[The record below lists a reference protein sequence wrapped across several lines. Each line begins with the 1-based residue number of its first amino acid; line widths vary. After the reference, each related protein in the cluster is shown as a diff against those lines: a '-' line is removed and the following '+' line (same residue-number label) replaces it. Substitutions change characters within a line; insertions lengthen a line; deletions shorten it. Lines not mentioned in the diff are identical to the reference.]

1 MDKENK
7 IRELTKKMNAKEDEF
22 NAEKGNF
29 DVLLL
34 NGKTLSAL
42 IMSSSKKVSTQGKYK
57 EHLEE
62 QIKKSEKKI
71 KDLKNDDKFY
81 RRDFIEGKPLTA
93 QPSPFWSNRDNHILT
108 AFWIGIFMILFSVE
122 ITILSLPL
130 QGAFTDTVRSLLAI
144 IVFIFV
150 PLFVVYIVQN
160 FG

>member
-1 MDKENK
+1 MDNENK
-7 IRELTKKMNAKEDEF
+7 IRELVKKMNAREDEF

-42 IMSSSKKVSTQGKYK
+42 IMSSTKKVSTQGKYK

-108 AFWIGIFMILFSVE
+108 AFWIGILMILFSVE
-122 ITILSLPL
+122 INILSLPL
-130 QGAFTDTVRSLLAI
+130 QGAFTDTVRSLLAV

>member
-7 IRELTKKMNAKEDEF
+7 IRELAKKMDAREDEF

-42 IMSSSKKVSTQGKYK
+42 IMSSTQKQSTQGKYK
-57 EHLEE
+57 EYLEE

-108 AFWIGIFMILFSVE
+108 AFWIGIFLILFSVE

-130 QGAFTDTVRSLLAI
+130 QGAFTDTVRSLLAV

>member
-7 IRELTKKMNAKEDEF
+7 IRELVKKMNAREDEF

-108 AFWIGIFMILFSVE
+108 AFWIGIFMILFSFE

-130 QGAFTDTVRSLLAI
+130 QGAFTDTVRSLLAV

>member
-7 IRELTKKMNAKEDEF
+7 IRELAKKMSAREDEF

-130 QGAFTDTVRSLLAI
+130 QGAFTDTVRSLLAV

>member
-7 IRELTKKMNAKEDEF
+7 IRELAKKMSAREDEF

-71 KDLKNDDKFY
+71 KDLKNDDKIY

-130 QGAFTDTVRSLLAI
+130 QGAFTDTVRSLLAVI
-144 IVFIFV
+144 IFIFV
-150 PLFVVYIVQN
+150 PLFVVYVVQN

>member
-7 IRELTKKMNAKEDEF
+7 IRELAKKMSAREDEF

>member
-1 MDKENK
+1 MDNENK
-7 IRELTKKMNAKEDEF
+7 IRELVKKMNAREDEF

-42 IMSSSKKVSTQGKYK
+42 VMSSTKKVSTQGKYK

-122 ITILSLPL
+122 ISILSLPL
-130 QGAFTDTVRSLLAI
+130 KGAFTDTVRSLLAV

>member
-1 MDKENK
+1 MDNENK
-7 IRELTKKMNAKEDEF
+7 IRELVKKMNAREDEF

-42 IMSSSKKVSTQGKYK
+42 IMSSTKKVSTQGKYK

-122 ITILSLPL
+122 ISILSLPL
-130 QGAFTDTVRSLLAI
+130 QGAFTDTVRSLLAV

>member
-1 MDKENK
+1 MDNENK
-7 IRELTKKMNAKEDEF
+7 IRELVKKMNAREDEF

-34 NGKTLSAL
+34 NGTTLSAL
-42 IMSSSKKVSTQGKYK
+42 IMSSTKKVSTQGKYK

-122 ITILSLPL
+122 ISILSLPL
-130 QGAFTDTVRSLLAI
+130 QGAFTDTVRSLLAV

>member
-7 IRELTKKMNAKEDEF
+7 IRELTKKMNAREDEF

-93 QPSPFWSNRDNHILT
+93 QPSPFWSNIHLCSAICGVYSSELR
-108 AFWIGIFMILFSVE
+108 
-122 ITILSLPL
+122 LSAATKPR
-130 QGAFTDTVRSLLAI
+130 ASSS
-144 IVFIFV
+144 
-150 PLFVVYIVQN
+150 
-160 FG
+160 

>member
-1 MDKENK
+1 MSA
-7 IRELTKKMNAKEDEF
+7 REDEF

>member
-7 IRELTKKMNAKEDEF
+7 IRELAKKMDAREDEF

-42 IMSSSKKVSTQGKYK
+42 IMSSTQKQSTQGKYK
-57 EHLEE
+57 EYLEE

-108 AFWIGIFMILFSVE
+108 AFWIGIFLILFSVE
-122 ITILSLPL
+122 MTIMSLPL
-130 QGAFTDTVRSLLAI
+130 QGAFTEYVRSFLAI

-150 PLFVVYIVQN
+150 PLFVVYVVQN

>member
-1 MDKENK
+1 MDNENK
-7 IRELTKKMNAKEDEF
+7 IRELVKKMNAREDEF

-34 NGKTLSAL
+34 NGTTLSAL
-42 IMSSSKKVSTQGKYK
+42 IMSSTKKVSTQGKYK

-122 ITILSLPL
+122 ISILSLPL
-130 QGAFTDTVRSLLAI
+130 QGAFTDTVRTLLAV

>member
-7 IRELTKKMNAKEDEF
+7 IRELTKKMNAREDEF

-122 ITILSLPL
+122 ITIFSLPL
-130 QGAFTDTVRSLLAI
+130 QGAFTEYVRSFLAI
-144 IVFIFV
+144 ILFIFV
-150 PLFVVYIVQN
+150 PMFVVYIVQN

>member
-7 IRELTKKMNAKEDEF
+7 IRELTKKMNAREDEF

-108 AFWIGIFMILFSVE
+108 AFWIGIFMILFSIE

-130 QGAFTDTVRSLLAI
+130 QGAFTDTVRSLLAV

>member
-1 MDKENK
+1 MDNENK
-7 IRELTKKMNAKEDEF
+7 IRELVKKINAREDEF

-34 NGKTLSAL
+34 NGTTLSAL
-42 IMSSSKKVSTQGKYK
+42 IMSSTKKVSTQGKYK

-122 ITILSLPL
+122 ISILSLPL
-130 QGAFTDTVRSLLAI
+130 QGAFTDTVRSLLAV

>member
-7 IRELTKKMNAKEDEF
+7 IRELVKKMNAREDEF

-71 KDLKNDDKFY
+71 KELKNDDKFY

-108 AFWIGIFMILFSVE
+108 AFWFAIFLILFSVE
-122 ITILSLPL
+122 TTILSLPL
-130 QGAFTDTVRSLLAI
+130 QGAFTDTVRSLLAV

>member
-7 IRELTKKMNAKEDEF
+7 IRELAKKMNAREDEF

-130 QGAFTDTVRSLLAI
+130 QGAFTDTVRSLLAV

>member
-7 IRELTKKMNAKEDEF
+7 IRELTKKMNAREDEF

-108 AFWIGIFMILFSVE
+108 AFWIGIFMILFSFE
-122 ITILSLPL
+122 ITIFSLPL
-130 QGAFTDTVRSLLAI
+130 QGAFTEYVRSFLAI
-144 IVFIFV
+144 ILFIFV
-150 PLFVVYIVQN
+150 PMFVVYIVQN

>member
-7 IRELTKKMNAKEDEF
+7 IRELTKKMNAREDEF

-108 AFWIGIFMILFSVE
+108 AFWIGIFMILFSFE

-130 QGAFTDTVRSLLAI
+130 QGAFTDTVRSLLAV

>member
-108 AFWIGIFMILFSVE
+108 AFWSAIFLILFSVVMS
-122 ITILSLPL
+122 ILSLPL
-130 QGAFTDTVRSLLAI
+130 HGAFTDTVRTLLAV